1 VPDEGGLT
9 SAANPSA
16 EDPDNAGRRSPIL
29 RFIRRHPRIVLG
41 GFLLSVLVALSLL
54 APLIAPYDPFKLSV
68 ATRLRPPSAAHW
80 FGTDAYG
87 RDVLTRTLYG
97 GRISLLIAVAVACCA
112 TLLGTAIGLV
122 AGYFRVMDA
131 VVMRVMDGLMAIPGI
146 LLAVAMLSLSKAS
159 VQTVIIAI
167 TIPEIPRVVRLVR
180 AVVLSLRE
188 QTFVS
193 GAIAAG
199 SRIPRVLL
207 RHVLPNATTPIIVQA
222 TYIAASAVLIE
233 AYLGFLGVGTPPEIP
248 SWGNIIAE
256 GRNFIMLAIWSVLFP
271 GLFLGTMVLSINV
284 LGDGVRDML
293 DPRIAKRI

>member
-1 VPDEGGLT
+1 
-9 SAANPSA
+9 
-16 EDPDNAGRRSPIL
+16 
-29 RFIRRHPRIVLG
+29 
-41 GFLLSVLVALSLL
+41 VLVALSLL
-54 APLIAPYDPFKLSV
+54 APWIAPYDPIKLNV
-68 ATRLRPPSAAHW
+68 AQRLKPPTGAHW

-97 GRISLLIAVAVACCA
+97 GQISLLIAVAVAVLS
-112 TLLGTAIGLV
+112 TVLGTAIGLV
-122 AGYFRVMDA
+122 AGYFRAMDA
-131 VVMRVMDGLMAIPGI
+131 LVMRVMDGLMAIPGI

-159 VQTVIIAI
+159 VQTVILAI

-193 GAIAAG
+193 GAIASG
-199 SRIPRVLL
+199 SRVPRILL
-207 RHVLPNATTPIIVQA
+207 RHVLPNALTPIIVQA

-256 GRNFIMLAIWSVLFP
+256 GRNFIMLALWSVLFP
-271 GLFLGTMVLSINV
+271 GLFLGTMVLSINI

>member
-1 VPDEGGLT
+1 MIFT
-9 SAANPSA
+9 
-16 EDPDNAGRRSPIL
+16 
-29 RFIRRHPRIVLG
+29 FIRRHPRIAFG
-41 GFLLSVLVALSLL
+41 GGLLFILVALSLL
-54 APLIAPYDPFKLSV
+54 APLIAPYDPMKLAV
-68 ATRLRPPSAAHW
+68 ARRLRPPSAEHW

-97 GRISLLIAVAVACCA
+97 GQISLLIAVSVALLS
-112 TLLGTAIGLV
+112 TVLGTVIGLV
-122 AGYFRVMDA
+122 GGYFRAMDT

-159 VQTVIIAI
+159 IQTVIIAI

-193 GAIAAG
+193 GAIASG
-199 SRIPRVLL
+199 SRVPRILF
-207 RHVLPNATTPIIVQA
+207 RHILPNALTPIIVQA

-256 GRNFIMLAIWSVLFP
+256 GRNFIMLAIWTVLFP
-271 GLFLGTMVLSINV
+271 GLFLGSMVLSINI

-293 DPRIAKRI
+293 DPRIAKRL

>member
-1 VPDEGGLT
+1 
-9 SAANPSA
+9 
-16 EDPDNAGRRSPIL
+16 
-29 RFIRRHPRIVLG
+29 
-41 GFLLSVLVALSLL
+41 
-54 APLIAPYDPFKLSV
+54 
-68 ATRLRPPSAAHW
+68 
-80 FGTDAYG
+80 
-87 RDVLTRTLYG
+87 
-97 GRISLLIAVAVACCA
+97 
-112 TLLGTAIGLV
+112 
-122 AGYFRVMDA
+122 
-131 VVMRVMDGLMAIPGI
+131 MRVMDGLMAIPGI

-159 VQTVIIAI
+159 VQTVVIAI

-193 GAIAAG
+193 GAIASV
-199 SRIPRVLL
+199 SRVPRILF
-207 RHVLPNATTPIIVQA
+207 RHILPNAMTPIIVQA

-233 AYLGFLGVGTPPEIP
+233 AYLGFLGVGTPPEVP

-271 GLFLGTMVLSINV
+271 GLFLGTMVLSINI

>member
-1 VPDEGGLT
+1 MIWT
-9 SAANPSA
+9 
-16 EDPDNAGRRSPIL
+16 
-29 RFIRRHPRIVLG
+29 FIRRHPRIAIG
-41 GFLLSVLVALSLL
+41 GSLMAILIVLSLL
-54 APLIAPYDPFKLSV
+54 APWIAPYDPLKLNVSQ
-68 ATRLRPPSAAHW
+68 RLKPPSETYW

-87 RDVLTRTLYG
+87 RDVLSRTLWG
-97 GRISLLIAVAVACCA
+97 GQISLVIAASVAVLSMVVG
-112 TLLGTAIGLV
+112 TLIGLL
-122 AGYFRVMDA
+122 AGYFRAMDSI
-131 VVMRVMDGLMAIPGI
+131 VMRVMDGLMAIPGI

-159 VQTVIIAI
+159 VQTVVIAI

-193 GAIAAG
+193 GAIASG
-199 SRIPRVLL
+199 SRVPRILF
-207 RHVLPNATTPIIVQA
+207 RHILPNAMTPIIVQA

-233 AYLGFLGVGTPPEIP
+233 AYLGFLGVGTPPEVP

-271 GLFLGTMVLSINV
+271 GLFLGTMVLAINI

>member
-1 VPDEGGLT
+1 LIF
-9 SAANPSA
+9 A
-16 EDPDNAGRRSPIL
+16 
-29 RFIRRHPRIVLG
+29 RRHPRVVVGGVL
-41 GFLLSVLVALSLL
+41 LAVLVVLSLL
-54 APLIAPYDPFKLSV
+54 APWIAPYDPIKLSV
-68 ATRLRPPSAAHW
+68 AERLRPPSAAHW

-97 GRISLLIAVAVACCA
+97 GRISLVIALSVAVLS
-112 TLLGTAIGLV
+112 TTIGTMIGLV
-122 AGYFRVMDA
+122 AGYFHWLDT
-131 VVMRVMDGLMAIPGI
+131 VVMRIMDGLMAIPGI

-159 VQTVIIAI
+159 VRTVVIAI

-180 AVVLSLRE
+180 ALVLSIRE
-188 QTFVS
+188 QTFIQ

-199 SRIPRVLL
+199 SRTGRVLF
-207 RHVLPNATTPIIVQA
+207 RHILPNTLTPIIVQA

-233 AYLGFLGVGTPPEIP
+233 AYLGFLGVGTPPEVP

-271 GLFLGTMVLSINV
+271 GLFLGVMVLSVNV

-293 DPRIAKRI
+293 DPRIAKRL

>member
-1 VPDEGGLT
+1 MIWT
-9 SAANPSA
+9 
-16 EDPDNAGRRSPIL
+16 
-29 RFIRRHPRIVLG
+29 FIRRHPRIAIG
-41 GFLLSVLVALSLL
+41 GSLMAILVALSLL
-54 APLIAPYDPFKLSV
+54 APWIAPYDPLKLNVSQ
-68 ATRLRPPSAAHW
+68 RLKPPGDVYW

-87 RDVLTRTLYG
+87 RDVLSRTLWG
-97 GRISLLIAVAVACCA
+97 GQISLVIAAAVAVLS
-112 TLLGTAIGLV
+112 TVVGTFIGLL
-122 AGYFRVMDA
+122 AGYFRAMDA
-131 VVMRVMDGLMAIPGI
+131 IVMRVMDGLMAIPGI

-159 VQTVIIAI
+159 VQTVVIAI

-193 GAIAAG
+193 GAVAAG
-199 SRIPRVLL
+199 SRVPRILF
-207 RHVLPNATTPIIVQA
+207 RHILPNAMTPIIVQA

-271 GLFLGTMVLSINV
+271 GLFLGTMVLAINI

>member
-1 VPDEGGLT
+1 MIWT
-9 SAANPSA
+9 
-16 EDPDNAGRRSPIL
+16 
-29 RFIRRHPRIVLG
+29 FIRRHPRIVIG
-41 GFLLSVLVALSLL
+41 GTLMGILVLLSLL
-54 APLIAPYDPFKLSV
+54 APWIAPYDPLKLNVSQ
-68 ATRLRPPSAAHW
+68 RLKPPSAVYW

-87 RDVLTRTLYG
+87 RDVLSRTLWG
-97 GRISLLIAVAVACCA
+97 GQISLVIAVAVAA
-112 TLLGTAIGLV
+112 LSTVLGTLVGLM
-122 AGYFRVMDA
+122 AGYFRLMDTI
-131 VVMRVMDGLMAIPGI
+131 VMRMMDGLMAIPGI

-159 VQTVIIAI
+159 IATVIIAI

-193 GAIAAG
+193 GAVASG
-199 SRIPRVLL
+199 SRVPRILF
-207 RHVLPNATTPIIVQA
+207 RHILPNAMTPIIVQA

-233 AYLGFLGVGTPPEIP
+233 AYLGFLGVGTPPEVP

-256 GRNFIMLAIWSVLFP
+256 GRNFIMLAIWAVLFP
-271 GLFLGTMVLSINV
+271 GLFLGTMVLSINI

>member
-1 VPDEGGLT
+1 LIWT
-9 SAANPSA
+9 
-16 EDPDNAGRRSPIL
+16 
-29 RFIRRHPRIVLG
+29 FIRRHPRIAIG
-41 GFLLSVLVALSLL
+41 GTLLFILVALSLL
-54 APLIAPYDPFKLSV
+54 APWIAPYDPLKLNV
-68 ATRLRPPSAAHW
+68 ARRLRPPGADHW

-97 GRISLLIAVAVACCA
+97 GQISLLIALSVA
-112 TLLGTAIGLV
+112 LLSTVVGTVMGLIG
-122 AGYFRVMDA
+122 GYFRAMDTI
-131 VVMRVMDGLMAIPGI
+131 VMRVMDGLMAIPGI

-159 VQTVIIAI
+159 VQTVVIAI

-193 GAIAAG
+193 GAIASG
-199 SRIPRVLL
+199 SRVPRILF
-207 RHVLPNATTPIIVQA
+207 RHILPNALTPIIVQA

-271 GLFLGTMVLSINV
+271 GLFLGTMVLSINI

>member
-1 VPDEGGLT
+1 MIWT
-9 SAANPSA
+9 
-16 EDPDNAGRRSPIL
+16 
-29 RFIRRHPRIVLG
+29 FTRRHPRVVIG
-41 GFLLSVLVALSLL
+41 GGLMAILVILSLL
-54 APLIAPYDPFKLSV
+54 APLIAPFDPLKLNVSQ
-68 ATRLRPPSAAHW
+68 RLKPPNDQYW

-87 RDVLTRTLYG
+87 RDVLSRTLWG
-97 GRISLLIAVAVACCA
+97 GQISLVIALAVAVLSTVVG
-112 TLLGTAIGLV
+112 TLIGLL
-122 AGYFRVMDA
+122 AGYFRAMDA
-131 VVMRVMDGLMAIPGI
+131 LVMRIMDGLMAIPGI

-159 VQTVIIAI
+159 IQTVVIAI

-188 QTFVS
+188 QPFVS

-199 SRIPRVLL
+199 SRVPRILF
-207 RHVLPNATTPIIVQA
+207 RHILPNAMTPIIVQA

-256 GRNFIMLAIWSVLFP
+256 GRNFIMLAIWAVLFP
-271 GLFLGTMVLSINV
+271 GLFLGTMVLSINI

>member
-1 VPDEGGLT
+1 MIWT
-9 SAANPSA
+9 
-16 EDPDNAGRRSPIL
+16 
-29 RFIRRHPRIVLG
+29 FIRRHPRIAIG
-41 GFLLSVLVALSLL
+41 GSLMAILIVLSLL
-54 APLIAPYDPFKLSV
+54 APWIAPYDPLKLNVSQ
-68 ATRLRPPSAAHW
+68 RLKPPNETYW

-87 RDVLTRTLYG
+87 RDVLSRTLWG
-97 GRISLLIAVAVACCA
+97 GQISLVIAISVAVLSMVVG
-112 TLLGTAIGLV
+112 TLIGLL
-122 AGYFRVMDA
+122 AGYFRAMDSIA
-131 VVMRVMDGLMAIPGI
+131 MRVMDGLMAIPGI

-159 VQTVIIAI
+159 VQTVVIAI

-193 GAIAAG
+193 GAIASG
-199 SRIPRVLL
+199 SRVPRILF
-207 RHVLPNATTPIIVQA
+207 RHILPNAMTPIIVQA

-233 AYLGFLGVGTPPEIP
+233 AYLGFLGVGTPPEVP

-271 GLFLGTMVLSINV
+271 GLFLGTMVLSINI

>member
-1 VPDEGGLT
+1 MIWT
-9 SAANPSA
+9 FS
-16 EDPDNAGRRSPIL
+16 
-29 RFIRRHPRIVLG
+29 RRHPRIVIG
-41 GFLLSVLVALSLL
+41 GALMGILVALALL
-54 APLIAPYDPFKLSV
+54 APWISPYDPLKLNVSQ
-68 ATRLRPPSAAHW
+68 RLRPPSEIYW

-87 RDVLTRTLYG
+87 RDVLSRTLWG
-97 GRISLLIAVAVACCA
+97 GRISLVIAVAVAVLSTVVG
-112 TLLGTAIGLV
+112 TLVGLL
-122 AGYFRVMDA
+122 AGYFRTMDTI
-131 VVMRVMDGLMAIPGI
+131 VMRVMDGLMAIPGI

-159 VQTVIIAI
+159 IATVVVAI

-193 GAIAAG
+193 GAVASG
-199 SRIPRVLL
+199 SRVPRILF
-207 RHVLPNATTPIIVQA
+207 RHILPNAMTPIIVQA

-256 GRNFIMLAIWSVLFP
+256 GRNFIMLAIWAVLFP
-271 GLFLGTMVLSINV
+271 GLFLGTMVLSINI

>member
-1 VPDEGGLT
+1 MIWT
-9 SAANPSA
+9 
-16 EDPDNAGRRSPIL
+16 
-29 RFIRRHPRIVLG
+29 FIRRHPRIVIG
-41 GFLLSVLVALSLL
+41 GTLMAILVALSLL
-54 APLIAPYDPFKLSV
+54 APWIAPYDPLKLNVSQ
-68 ATRLRPPSAAHW
+68 RLKPPSDTYW

-87 RDVLTRTLYG
+87 RDVLSRTLWG
-97 GRISLLIAVAVACCA
+97 GQISLVIAVAVAVLS
-112 TLLGTAIGLV
+112 TVVGTFIGLL
-122 AGYFRVMDA
+122 AGYFRAMDTVA
-131 VVMRVMDGLMAIPGI
+131 MRVMDGLMAIPGI

-159 VQTVIIAI
+159 IQTVVIAI

-193 GAIAAG
+193 GAIASG
-199 SRIPRVLL
+199 SRVPRILF
-207 RHVLPNATTPIIVQA
+207 RHILPNAVTPIIVQA

-271 GLFLGTMVLSINV
+271 GLFLGTMVLSINI

-293 DPRIAKRI
+293 DPRIAKRM

>member
-1 VPDEGGLT
+1 MIWT
-9 SAANPSA
+9 
-16 EDPDNAGRRSPIL
+16 
-29 RFIRRHPRIVLG
+29 FIRRHPRIAIG
-41 GFLLSVLVALSLL
+41 GSLMAILVALSLL
-54 APLIAPYDPFKLSV
+54 APLIAPYDPLKLNVSQ
-68 ATRLRPPSAAHW
+68 RLKPPGEVYW

-87 RDVLTRTLYG
+87 RDVLSRTLWG
-97 GRISLLIAVAVACCA
+97 GQISLVIAAAVAVLS
-112 TLLGTAIGLV
+112 TVVGTFIGLL
-122 AGYFRVMDA
+122 AGYFRAMDA
-131 VVMRVMDGLMAIPGI
+131 IVMRVMDGLMAIPGI

-159 VQTVIIAI
+159 VQTVVIAI

-193 GAIAAG
+193 GAVAAG
-199 SRIPRVLL
+199 SRVPRILF
-207 RHVLPNATTPIIVQA
+207 RHILPNAMTPIIVQA

-233 AYLGFLGVGTPPEIP
+233 AYLGFLGVGTPPEVP

-271 GLFLGTMVLSINV
+271 GLFLGTMVLAINI

>member
-1 VPDEGGLT
+1 LSTELFRPTRQRGFVAT
-9 SAANPSA
+9 A
-16 EDPDNAGRRSPIL
+16 
-29 RFIRRHPRIVLG
+29 IRRHPRVVLG
-41 GFLLSVLVALSLL
+41 GTLLCILVALSLL
-54 APLIAPYDPFKLSV
+54 APLIAPYDPIKLNVSQ
-68 ATRLRPPSAAHW
+68 RLRAPSAVHW

-97 GRISLLIAVAVACCA
+97 GQISLLIAVSVAFCS
-112 TLLGTAIGLV
+112 TVIGTAIGLV
-122 AGYFRVMDA
+122 AGYFRAMDA

-180 AVVLSLRE
+180 AVVLSIRE
-188 QTFVS
+188 QTFVQ
-193 GAIAAG
+193 GAIASG
-199 SRIPRVLL
+199 TRVHRVLL
-207 RHVLPNATTPIIVQA
+207 RHILPNALTPITVQA
-222 TYIAASAVLIE
+222 TYIAASAVLLE
-233 AYLGFLGVGTPPEIP
+233 AYLGFLGVGTPPETP

-271 GLFLGTMVLSINV
+271 GLFLGVMVLSINI
-284 LGDGVRDML
+284 LGDGIRDML